1 MRLVLPSALLASVL
15 LAGPAS
21 AQVWG
26 DTARFGRGITSV
38 GDHGRLMHFDLRSP
52 AYGVLVRLAP
62 GQPVRVVDVRDYA
75 PGPSELRVPL
85 VMSDDASRKT
95 YRSGGVSATGADAAD
110 ASTRAMRDQSNCIQA
125 VDPNRH
131 TTPTAGAPS
140 NVNLAAVCAST
151 VPQYEPSR
159 ATTVQR
165 AAEYQH
171 DYLLFVVSEAAV
183 DSVTLA
189 RVHASAPT
197 LDSLARALAPQLAP
211 ANAAWAAYMVRR

>member
-1 MRLVLPSALLASVL
+1 MRLVLPSALLASAL
-15 LAGPAS
+15 LASPAA

-38 GDHGRLMHFDLRSP
+38 GEHGRLMHFDLRSP

-62 GQPVRVVDVRDYA
+62 GQPLRVVDVRDYA

-85 VMSDDASRKT
+85 LMSDDTTRKT
-95 YRSGGVSATGADAAD
+95 YRSGGVSPTGADAAD
-110 ASTRAMRDQSNCIQA
+110 ASSRAMRDQSNCIQA

-131 TTPTAGAPS
+131 TTPKSGEPS
-140 NVNLAAVCAST
+140 NINLSAVCAST
-151 VPQYEPSR
+151 APRYEPSR
-159 ATTVQR
+159 TTTVQR

-171 DYLLFVVSEAAV
+171 DYLLLVVSEQAV
-183 DSVTLA
+183 DSVALA

-211 ANAAWAAYMVRR
+211 AHAAWAAYLVRR